1 MTVNSDHHNK
11 EKPLGISKWFGPSR
25 DELWRQFSAAIGANY
40 VESSFLK
47 GSRVEATHR
56 DWVVT
61 LDTYMV
67 PAGKTHIPCTRMRAP
82 FVNPSGFR
90 FAVYRKSIFSG
101 IATRLGMQ
109 DIEVG
114 DDAFDR
120 EFVVKSTD
128 ESRVRGLL
136 SNPRLRALIAM
147 QPDIHFSVK
156 DDEGW
161 FATRFPE
168 GVDELYF
175 SVTGIIK
182 DHDRLKLLFDLFA
195 ETLDALVE
203 IGAAEG
209 GPADLKRR

>member
-1 MTVNSDHHNK
+1 VGMRK
-11 EKPLGISKWFGPSR
+11 WLGPNR
-25 DELWRQFSAAIGANY
+25 DEIWRQLSAAIGANY

-47 GSRVEATHR
+47 GSKVEAVHK

-61 LDTYMV
+61 LDTYVV
-67 PAGKTHIPCTRMRAP
+67 PAGKTYIPCTRMRAP

-90 FAVYRKSIFSG
+90 FTVYRKSIFSG

-120 EFVVKSTD
+120 DFVVKSTD
-128 ESRVRGLL
+128 ESRVRTLL
-136 SNPRLRALIAM
+136 ASPRLRELIAL
-147 QPDIHFSVK
+147 QPEIHLSVK

-161 FATRFPE
+161 FATRFPD

-175 SVTGIIK
+175 SVAGIIK
-182 DHDRLKLLFDLFA
+182 DIDRLKRLFDLFA
-195 ETLDALVE
+195 ETLDALVDL
-203 IGAAEG
+203 GAAEG
-209 GPADLKRR
+209 GRADVTLR